1 MKNKF
6 IKNYTLFISSLCLYY
21 HYLYTRFPRISS
33 WTPGDTYIGEHTGYD
48 LIITDSS
55 GNVSI
60 KSIDLLEDDNGNI
73 SIY

>member
-1 MKNKF
+1 MEPF
-6 IKNYTLFISSLCLYY
+6 FHRRTTYEL
-21 HYLYTRFPRISS
+21 RIHKYDLIRL
-33 WTPGDTYIGEHTGYD
+33 GINIGEHTGYD